1 MGLPSFDI
9 SWGSSGATKPR
20 ILILEVRDRLGQS
33 DDPVAYLAVER
44 KETVVRNE
52 SSEIVRASLVL
63 EYRVIDPYGHSE
75 AVGGSFAGSYCATA
89 NAVSL
94 TSANVTRGAVFLD
107 PESIQGQRVG
117 TYLMNEIVTWVRQWP
132 EAIVRSISLSEAQAS
147 LDNKVRRNWFYE
159 QFGLEFAYA
168 DADHRAG
175 SSIEIPAGA
184 LTPCSEW
191 ERNIKEIPVHIFLGD
206 LISARRDVAMSHS
219 TLKRAFHELLGE
231 VRKAEASPWLWASRV
246 WCSRNIGLLTSVG
259 LAAAVVAAYL
269 VRI

>member
-1 MGLPSFDI
+1 MGLPSFDT
-9 SWGSSGATKPR
+9 SWGSTGATKPR
-20 ILILEVRDRLGQS
+20 ILILEVRDRLGEA

-44 KETVVRNE
+44 KETLVRNE
-52 SSEIVRASLVL
+52 SSEVVRASLVL
-63 EYRVIDPYGHSE
+63 EYRVIDLYGQSE
-75 AVGGSFAGSYCATA
+75 ALGGSFAGSYCATA

-132 EAIVRSISLSEAQAS
+132 QAIVRSISLSEAQAS

-168 DADHRAG
+168 DTDHRAG
-175 SSIEIPAGA
+175 SSIEIPAGE
-184 LTPCSEW
+184 LVPCNEW
-191 ERNIKEIPVHIFLGD
+191 QLNIKELPVHLFLGD
-206 LISARRDVAMSHS
+206 LLYAKKDAALNHG
-219 TLKRAFHELLGE
+219 TLNRAFQELLKD
-231 VRKAEASPWLWASRV
+231 VRKAEASPWLWAARV
-246 WCSRNIGLLTSVG
+246 WCGRNVGLLTSIG
-259 LAAAVVAAYL
+259 LAAAVVAAFL